1 MNRMLNLLSRHIAAA
16 VISIQV
22 AAAQPVPLGKEHAH
36 TGSPIRRY
44 LLIASSSSFSLQIMS
59 MM

>member
-22 AAAQPVPLGKEHAH
+22 AAAQPVPLGTEHAY

-44 LLIASSSSFSLQIMS
+44 L
-59 MM
+59 

>member
-1 MNRMLNLLSRHIAAA
+1 MNRMLNLLSRHIAVA

-36 TGSPIRRY
+36 TGPPIRRY
-44 LLIASSSSFSLQIMS
+44 L
-59 MM
+59 